1 MLPDQPEVPVLWTSN
16 VAPRHRPGQK
26 ILTVEKMTEGIQRGG
41 SVDVSI
47 CQKKKS
53 IYVQHVMGV
62 QKRNRERVGAEV
74 EMALK
79 RAEQSWFLHGI
90 ALSTQVVPRMETPL
104 YV

>member
-1 MLPDQPEVPVLWTSN
+1 M
-16 VAPRHRPGQK
+16 
-26 ILTVEKMTEGIQRGG
+26 
-41 SVDVSI
+41 
-47 CQKKKS
+47 CQYAKKKKS

-90 ALSTQVVPRMETPL
+90 ALSTQVVPRMETPPVCL
-104 YV
+104 RLEPW